1 MVCLIAQSN
10 QPLDYLQVSKIR
22 LKRLGFRITIKIY
35 FSNITQWNETVL
47 NTSRTPGNA
56 RANITRNAFDRFK
69 KNFVI
74 LQIQGKKKFGV
85 SLPRSLFLLCN
96 FRCLVYGIR
105 DDGSGIVFCFLDTR
119 LPLPKSPHRL
129 LARRLRASR
138 ITLEKMFSYFHLF
151 SHN

>member
-56 RANITRNAFDRFK
+56 RRNITRNAFDRFK
-69 KNFVI
+69 KKFCNI
-74 LQIQGKKKFGV
+74 TDTGQKKIRGISTPDF
-85 SLPRSLFLLCN
+85 FLLCN

-129 LARRLRASR
+129 SVRRLKASR
-138 ITLEKMFSYFHLF
+138 IITDCP
-151 SHN
+151 

>member
-1 MVCLIAQSN
+1 MACLIAQSN

-56 RANITRNAFDRFK
+56 RGNITRNAFVRFK

-74 LQIQGKKKFGV
+74 LQIQGKKKSGV
-85 SLPRSLFLLCN
+85 SLPRTFSYCVILDVSFM
-96 FRCLVYGIR
+96 VYGMTVA
-105 DDGSGIVFCFLDTR
+105 GSFFVF
-119 LPLPKSPHRL
+119 SI
-129 LARRLRASR
+129 LAYRCPNPRTDYR
-138 ITLEKMFSYFHLF
+138 
-151 SHN
+151 